1 MKMGKIKVTMSLLF
15 GILFLTFGCTTIKI
29 LNVNKENDF
38 SLTAYKTYDFYSVD
52 VDTTAHPEFNKRLF
66 VIRDELMNQ
75 LSIYGLKR
83 SADKPDL
90 LINIGIKLEKKMQT
104 RETEFATDAPFY
116 MGDRNYTWQSEEIP
130 VGEYHEGT
138 FTIDFVESKDNTLQC
153 MAVAD
158 AVVVKN
164 DKDAKENIEVA
175 LKKLFKKINKK

>member
-1 MKMGKIKVTMSLLF
+1 MKMDKIKVTACLLF
-15 GILFLTFGCTTIKI
+15 SILFLTFGCTTVKI

-38 SLTAYKTYDFYSVD
+38 MLTAYKTYDFYSVD

-75 LSIYGLKR
+75 LANYGLKR
-83 SADKPDL
+83 SANNPDL
-90 LINIGIKLEKKMQT
+90 FVNIGIKLEKKMQT

-116 MGDRNYTWQSEEIP
+116 MGARNYSWHSEEVP

-138 FTIDFVESKDNTLQC
+138 FSIDFVESKDNSLKC

-164 DKDAKENIEVA
+164 DKNSKKNIEVA
-175 LKKLFKKINKK
+175 LKRLFKKINKK

>member
-1 MKMGKIKVTMSLLF
+1 
-15 GILFLTFGCTTIKI
+15 
-29 LNVNKENDF
+29 
-38 SLTAYKTYDFYSVD
+38 
-52 VDTTAHPEFNKRLF
+52 
-66 VIRDELMNQ
+66 
-75 LSIYGLKR
+75 
-83 SADKPDL
+83 
-90 LINIGIKLEKKMQT
+90 MQT

-138 FTIDFVESKDNTLQC
+138 FTIDFVESKDNTLKC